1 MKGSPHGPPDGLH
14 IRSIIDELSPKF
26 DSLSK
31 ICKQAGNIVQSYFG
45 NISEVE
51 HKGAID
57 LVTVADRKSEEFIVK
72 ELTELFPEHTIM
84 AEESFD
90 GRAGM
95 DRGSAP
101 SGFKWLIDPLDGTTN
116 FAHTYPHYCT
126 SMGLEYDGELIFG
139 VIYAPVA
146 DELFI
151 AARGRGAMMNCSPIT
166 VSSVYEVESSILAT
180 GFPYDR
186 RTNPNNNVSNFSK
199 MINRVQGI
207 RRGGSAALDLCYL
220 ACGRIDGFWE
230 LRLKPWDVAAGVVIV
245 EEASGKVTNIGGKR
259 FDIYNDDILAT
270 NGHLHG
276 EMRTILNS

>member
-1 MKGSPHGPPDGLH
+1 MEGSPHEPHSVPH
-14 IRSIIDELSPKF
+14 VQSVIDELSPKL
-26 DSLSK
+26 DSIPK
-31 ICKQAGNIVQSYFG
+31 ICKQAGNIVRSHFG
-45 NISEVE
+45 KISEVE

-57 LVTVADRKSEEFIVK
+57 LVTIADRKSEEFILK
-72 ELTELFPEHTIM
+72 ELTKLFPSHTIV

-90 GRAGM
+90 SGIGT
-95 DRGSAP
+95 DRGSTP
-101 SGFKWLIDPLDGTTN
+101 SGFRWLIDPLDGTTN

-126 SMGLEYDGELIFG
+126 SMGLEYDGEPIFG

-146 DELFI
+146 DELFTG
-151 AARGRGAMMNCSPIT
+151 ARGHGASMNGSPIT
-166 VSSVYEVESSILAT
+166 VSSVSKVSRSILAT

-186 RTNPNNNVSNFSK
+186 RTNPNDNVSNFSK

-245 EEASGKVTNIGGKR
+245 KEACGKVTNIRGER
-259 FDIYNDDILAT
+259 FDIYKDDILAT

-276 EMRTILNS
+276 EMRTILND

>member
-1 MKGSPHGPPDGLH
+1 MD
-14 IRSIIDELSPKF
+14 SIP
-26 DSLSK
+26 K
-31 ICKQAGNIVQSYFG
+31 ICKQAGEIVRSHFG

-51 HKGAID
+51 HKGVID
-57 LVTVADRKSEEFIVK
+57 LVTIADRRSEEFILK
-72 ELTELFPEHTIM
+72 ELTKLFPDHSIL

-90 GRAGM
+90 SGNGT
-95 DRGSAP
+95 DRGSSP
-101 SGFKWLIDPLDGTTN
+101 SGFRWLIDPLDGTTN
-116 FAHTYPHYCT
+116 FAHTYPHFCT
-126 SMGLEYDGELIFG
+126 SLGLEYDGELIFG

-146 DELFI
+146 DELFT
-151 AARGRGAMMNCSPIT
+151 AVRGRGAMMNGTPIT
-166 VSSVYEVESSILAT
+166 VSSVSDVSNSILAT

-186 RTNPNNNVSNFSK
+186 RTNPDNNISNFSK

-245 EEASGKVTNIGGKR
+245 EESCGKVTNICGER

-276 EMRTILNS
+276 AMRTILDD